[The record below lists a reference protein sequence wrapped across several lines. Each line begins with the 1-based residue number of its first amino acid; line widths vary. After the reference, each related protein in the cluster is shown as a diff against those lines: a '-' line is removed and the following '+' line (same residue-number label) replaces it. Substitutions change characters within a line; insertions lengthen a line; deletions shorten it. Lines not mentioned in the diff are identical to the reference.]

1 MNKFVKLK
9 SYGTILCQVY
19 RESSPKPLA
28 NKLPSARREKERKE
42 EEEEKKTPQT
52 TRAEDLLRSA
62 VGGTPGAGSAEG
74 GCARRDGCAP
84 IARPGRFVMA

>member
-1 MNKFVKLK
+1 MKLK

-42 EEEEKKTPQT
+42 EEEKK
-52 TRAEDLLRSA
+52 AAFELENICNVSYSFYRSQELE
-62 VGGTPGAGSAEG
+62 T
-74 GCARRDGCAP
+74 
-84 IARPGRFVMA
+84 